1 MYRETWAY
9 NYLIIPNDDNFSERF
24 GESNFLH
31 EFEES
36 GYSVVRQYDR
46 GETLRTK
53 QFLNRCRKVVE
64 SNKLLYYAASTSTHL
79 TLWSAMERKESWERV
94 RFVPFGVGLGFVRKH
109 SEERKGSLMSG
120 ALY

>member
-1 MYRETWAY
+1 MYQETWAY

-64 SNKLLYYAASTSTHL
+64 SSKLSCRVNINSLDAL
-79 TLWSAMERKESWERV
+79 ERH
-94 RFVPFGVGLGFVRKH
+94 G
-109 SEERKGSLMSG
+109 EERKLGKSSLRSIRRRTWICTET
-120 ALY
+120 L